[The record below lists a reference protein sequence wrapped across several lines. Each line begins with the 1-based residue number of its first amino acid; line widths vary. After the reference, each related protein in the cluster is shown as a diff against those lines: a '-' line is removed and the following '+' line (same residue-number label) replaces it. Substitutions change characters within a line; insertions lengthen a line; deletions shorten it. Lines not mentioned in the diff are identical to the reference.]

1 MRITLTSRN
10 ELNVLIKAVKQMAE
24 TGEVSF
30 EFGSDG
36 LVLSY
41 EETYEKALDIQLKTG
56 EKATLSQL
64 EETEAWNEAY
74 TAGRIDSL
82 MTALDLGLIVITD
95 AAVLLDMDEDTVQHI
110 YDIWHDDPVK
120 S

>member
-1 MRITLTSRN
+1 MRITLTSRY
-10 ELNVLIKAVKQMAE
+10 ELNVLIRAVKQMAE
-24 TGEVSF
+24 TGEVTFDFSQ
-30 EFGSDG
+30 DG
-36 LVLSY
+36 IVLDY
-41 EETYEKALDIQLKTG
+41 EKTYEKALDIQLKTG

-64 EETEAWNEAY
+64 NETEEWNEAY

-82 MTALDLGLIVITD
+82 MTALDINLLELTD
-95 AAVLLDMDEDTVQHI
+95 VAVLLDMDEATVQHI